1 MSTTPTER
9 LLAELGPN
17 RRNLAALAAV
27 VGVLAFGHFV
37 APHWATR
44 YGSYLV
50 AFSVWMIWFVLV
62 LVEVLQ
68 YDW

>member
-17 RRNLAALAAV
+17 RRNLATLLAV
-27 VGVLAFGHFV
+27 VAVLAVGYLLD
-37 APHWATR
+37 HWAAS

-50 AFSVWMIWFVLV
+50 AFSIWMIWFVLV

>member
-1 MSTTPTER
+1 MTTPTER

-17 RRNLAALAAV
+17 RRNVVTLAAV
-27 VGVLAFGHFV
+27 VAVLAVGQLLD
-37 APHWATR
+37 HWAAS

-50 AFSVWMIWFVLV
+50 AFSIWMIWFVLV

>member
-1 MSTTPTER
+1 MTTPTER

-17 RRNLAALAAV
+17 RRNLATLAAV
-27 VGVLAFGHFV
+27 VAVLAVGLLLD
-37 APHWATR
+37 HWAVS

-50 AFSVWMIWFVLV
+50 AFSIWMIWFVLV